1 MTDAQKL
8 ADYDRI
14 VEIIDDQMA
23 LEKHQIKRNVS
34 SEGIQFSRADAY
46 RHIVVAVKGIDIC

>member
-1 MTDAQKL
+1 MTGAQKI

-23 LEKHQIKRNVS
+23 LEKHQVQRNVRFD
-34 SEGIQFSRADAY
+34 GIQFSRADAY
-46 RHIVVAVKGIDIC
+46 RHIVVAAKGIDVG